1 MTTVIL
7 PLDASIIS
15 LNKIPEIIESSYGQ
29 LLLVMPEGTSQIT
42 YVVGVV
48 GTREH
53 ALVVLS
59 NAETTINQIK
69 GLGVIATEA
78 ETKLQEAIEA
88 FNSGNYAQAETLGYE
103 AKDLAVQ
110 TNQTATQSLTR
121 INEAFGEID
130 KAENEGRTLGLNE
143 ARDLLDQANGA
154 YAEGDYEQALTL
166 ANQSKDKAEKA
177 ERPLPLEIVGVVLAA
192 IFFISLSIFGLRKKR
207 SAPKPREET
216 RTIDVQRIYKR
227 YDLRDE
233 EMQAIQ
239 FLADNNGQ
247 AFEAELYQNLDLP
260 RTTTWRMVRRL
271 EKMEIINIIKFRKQN
286 LINIKKRFEIK
297 K

>member
-1 MTTVIL
+1 
-7 PLDASIIS
+7 
-15 LNKIPEIIESSYGQ
+15 
-29 LLLVMPEGTSQIT
+29 
-42 YVVGVV
+42 
-48 GTREH
+48 
-53 ALVVLS
+53 LS

-78 ETKLQEAIEA
+78 EAKLQEAIEA